1 MADIDEWQTEM
12 QLKPMRGGGIQLFT
26 NGLNDEERK
35 ITRVDHISS
44 VAEAVSISMEE
55 QKSEEVAVIP
65 EGPYLFTFMELP
77 SQAQRKE
84 EFR

>member
-1 MADIDEWQTEM
+1 
-12 QLKPMRGGGIQLFT
+12 
-26 NGLNDEERK
+26 
-35 ITRVDHISS
+35 
-44 VAEAVSISMEE
+44 MEE

-65 EGPYLFTFMELP
+65 EGPYLVPFMELP